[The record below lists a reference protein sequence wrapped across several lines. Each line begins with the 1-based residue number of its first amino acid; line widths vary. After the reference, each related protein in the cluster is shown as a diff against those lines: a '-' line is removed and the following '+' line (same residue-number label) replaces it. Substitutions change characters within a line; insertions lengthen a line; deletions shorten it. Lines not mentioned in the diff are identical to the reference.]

1 MKWKKTTPR
10 YECGEALFFLI
21 ISSELDEV
29 LDELKSENSAEDELE
44 DGAYE

>member
-1 MKWKKTTPR
+1 MEKNNASLR
-10 YECGEALFFLI
+10 FVARCCFLI